1 MKELYKNTVVDQL
14 KKELGHKNV
23 MSVPGLTKV
32 NVNVGIGSYV
42 RNSGEKGY
50 DEVVENISLLTGQK
64 PVVVLARIAVSNFRL
79 REGQPV
85 GVATTLR
92 GNKMYEF
99 VNKMVH
105 IVFPRIRDFR
115 GLSVKGF
122 DGKGN
127 YSIGIKEVNVF
138 PEVNPENM
146 GRNHGLQITIGT
158 SATND
163 RDGYLLLK
171 ALGVPFKDEV
181 KEKASTN

>member
-1 MKELYKNTVVDQL
+1 
-14 KKELGHKNV
+14 
-23 MSVPGLTKV
+23 
-32 NVNVGIGSYV
+32 
-42 RNSGEKGY
+42 
-50 DEVVENISLLTGQK
+50 
-64 PVVVLARIAVSNFRL
+64 
-79 REGQPV
+79 
-85 GVATTLR
+85 
-92 GNKMYEF
+92 MYEF